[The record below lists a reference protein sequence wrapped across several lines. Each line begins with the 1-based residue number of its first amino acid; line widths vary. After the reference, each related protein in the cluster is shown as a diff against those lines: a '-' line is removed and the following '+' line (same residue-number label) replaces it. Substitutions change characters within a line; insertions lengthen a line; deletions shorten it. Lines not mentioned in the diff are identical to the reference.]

1 MLWLDR
7 WHCAIAKITE
17 IVLLLLGSFY
27 YYYYLVQLL
36 QRIKWRY
43 KRLLSVLWKP
53 VLKALLHFYDHTII
67 TACSVPRSLTHS
79 LTLKLPF
86 LNPSHHL
93 HSFPPNKA
101 HAFMILQS
109 QAGFPR
115 IQARHVALICYGTPP
130 PRTDSAGESSHWQVG
145 VPEETGSKVWRYPMI
160 WLGNILALL
169 TRLGFP
175 PAGSARTVKVTQRA
189 TGGSLFANW
198 TSVQGG
204 TMSVFNSKSSKLQSM
219 RIQFSQK
226 NNRA

>member
-1 MLWLDR
+1 MTTQSLQL
-7 WHCAIAKITE
+7 APF
-17 IVLLLLGSFY
+17 LG
-27 YYYYLVQLL
+27 
-36 QRIKWRY
+36 
-43 KRLLSVLWKP
+43 P
-53 VLKALLHFYDHTII
+53 
-67 TACSVPRSLTHS
+67 SLTHS

-101 HAFMILQS
+101 HAFMTLQS

-226 NNRA
+226 NNRT